1 MAAADAIGCR
11 LKLSYPDIADFQAS
25 PQELLDIVGR
35 NVRAFER
42 GRNIPPE
49 CSFIRFEGPLR
60 EYGVKPLVP
69 LCYAM
74 KKDITLESSYRYKG
88 RVFKRMRPLNN

>member
-49 CSFIRFEGPLR
+49 
-60 EYGVKPLVP
+60 
-69 LCYAM
+69 
-74 KKDITLESSYRYKG
+74 
-88 RVFKRMRPLNN
+88 